1 MIILISVLYIFL
13 NVIYTQQ
20 FGMDI
25 KTADFNLY
33 VVVPLHFMSGTYTK
47 HQILEIRHIIDFF

>member
-1 MIILISVLYIFL
+1 MLFIH
-13 NVIYTQQ
+13 QQ

-25 KTADFNLY
+25 KMADFNLY

-47 HQILEIRHIIDFF
+47 HQILEINTL

>member
-13 NVIYTQQ
+13 LFIHQP
-20 FGMDI
+20 FGMGI
-25 KTADFNLY
+25 KTGDFNLY

-47 HQILEIRHIIDFF
+47 HQMLEIRHIIDFF